1 MRIAIN
7 AQLIRT
13 GESYRSAGVSNYS
26 LELLRALGQ
35 LRLDGKHSHELVGYV
50 SQPGLRID
58 GVEVVQTWLPRTQT
72 EMRIVWEQTMFPAA
86 VAARRADLVHGLV
99 NVLPLVSATPG
110 VVTVH
115 DLAFLRMPELLP
127 ANKRAYLS
135 AICRA
140 SVSRAR
146 RVIAVSRQTADEL
159 TEFFGT
165 SSEKVVV
172 VPNGVGASFAPI
184 DEGAQRAF
192 RALKRLPDRYLL
204 FVGTLEP
211 RKNLPLLVRAYA
223 RWRKQTDDANLDV
236 KLVLAGGRGWY
247 YDELFG
253 SVREAGVEDAVI
265 LPGFVASDELPAWYG
280 SALAFVFPSWTE
292 GFGLP
297 VLEAMACG
305 TPVLCSAT
313 ASPQEVTRGAALT
326 FDRGDADALVH
337 ALHLMVGQAALRAEL
352 AQRGLERAA
361 EFSWRRSAL
370 ETLAV
375 YEEAVESQ

>member
-1 MRIAIN
+1 
-7 AQLIRT
+7 
-13 GESYRSAGVSNYS
+13 
-26 LELLRALGQ
+26 
-35 LRLDGKHSHELVGYV
+35 
-50 SQPGLRID
+50 
-58 GVEVVQTWLPRTQT
+58 
-72 EMRIVWEQTMFPAA
+72 MRIVWEQTMFPAA